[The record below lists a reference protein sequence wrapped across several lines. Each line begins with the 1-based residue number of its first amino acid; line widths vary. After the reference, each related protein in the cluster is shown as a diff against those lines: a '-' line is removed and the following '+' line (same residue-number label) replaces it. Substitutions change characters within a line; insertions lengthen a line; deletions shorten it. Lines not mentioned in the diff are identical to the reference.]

1 LYTQYE
7 IQYKNLPVGRTLYV
21 CPSGKPL
28 TTRYMNSAA
37 KQLIAI
43 LMLAAFLLP
52 SLFVY
57 ALTPVQEREQLEAEL
72 QALENEI
79 ETIEGDITKTQAE
92 KKTLQNQISILKN
105 KIRKLDLQITRSNK
119 LIVDLRGQITD
130 TAFSIEKTQED
141 VDAKKWQLAQLLQ
154 RLYQEDQRSMVE
166 IILTGPTLSDF
177 FNNLAALQSL
187 QDRNKELLDSTIDLS
202 LYLKGQK
209 DNLEIEK
216 GEEEN
221 FVRIQI
227 LQKQESQYF
236 TTQNQQLLEVTKGR
250 ESEYQKLLADRQQQA
265 SAIRSRIFEL
275 IGVPEAPT
283 FGEAVQIA
291 EAVTQL
297 TSVRAP
303 FLLAVLTQ
311 ESNIG
316 KNVGQCYLKNAETGD
331 GETVNGTFVRRVM
344 KPTRDVKPFLAI
356 TQELGRDPFNTAV
369 SCPIP
374 SVGGYGGAM
383 GPAQFI
389 PSTWIAYKDE
399 IARLK
404 GRPAD
409 PWNINDAFLASAVYL
424 ADVGATRQTFEYEWC
439 AAVSYFSGNCSTRN
453 QIRYEFYGDNVM
465 AITRRY
471 ESDIAA
477 LKGN

>member
-1 LYTQYE
+1 ML
-7 IQYKNLPVGRTLYV
+7 GRTLYV
-21 CPSGKPL
+21 CLLSKPL
-28 TTRYMNSAA
+28 TTRYMNVAT
-37 KQLIAI
+37 KQLIGI
-43 LMLAAFLLP
+43 LLLAAFLLP
-52 SLFVY
+52 SIFVY
-57 ALTPVQEREQLEAEL
+57 ALTPTEEREQLEAEL
-72 QALENEI
+72 QVLEEEI
-79 ETIEGDITKTQAE
+79 EAIEGDITKTQAE
-92 KKTLQNQISILKN
+92 KKTLQNEIAILKS
-105 KIRKLDLQITRSNK
+105 KIRKLNLQITRSNK

-130 TAFSIEKTQED
+130 TTFSIGKTQED
-141 VDAKKWQLAQLLQ
+141 IEAKKQQLSELLQ
-154 RLYQEDQRSMVE
+154 RLYQEDQRSIVE
-166 IILTGPTLSDF
+166 IVLTGPTLSDF

-187 QDRNKELLDSTIDLS
+187 QDRNKELLESTIDLS
-202 LYLKGQK
+202 LYLEGQK
-209 DNLEIEK
+209 GKLEIEK
-216 GEEEN
+216 SGEEN

-227 LQKQESQYF
+227 LQKQESQYL
-236 TTQNQQLLEVTKGR
+236 TNQNQQLLDVTKGR

-265 SAIRSRIFEL
+265 NEIRSRIFEL
-275 IGVPEAPT
+275 IGVPKAPT

-291 EAVTQL
+291 ETVTSL
-297 TSVRAP
+297 TNVRAP

-316 KNVGQCYLKNAETGD
+316 KNVGQCYLKDTQTGD

-344 KPTRDVKPFLAI
+344 KPTRDVKPFLQI

-389 PSTWIAYKDE
+389 PSTWMAYKGE
-399 IARLK
+399 IAKLK
-404 GRPAD
+404 GSPAD
-409 PWNINDAFLASAVYL
+409 PWNIRDAFLGSAVYL
-424 ADVGATRQTFEYEWC
+424 AALKATRQTFEYEWC

-471 ESDIAA
+471 EQDIAA
-477 LKGN
+477 LKAN